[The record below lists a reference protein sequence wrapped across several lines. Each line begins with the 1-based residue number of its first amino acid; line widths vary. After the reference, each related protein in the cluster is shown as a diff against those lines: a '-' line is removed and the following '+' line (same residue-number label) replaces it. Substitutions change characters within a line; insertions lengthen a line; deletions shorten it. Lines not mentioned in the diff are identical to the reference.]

1 MDTITEQR
9 GSKMSNVSMI
19 IRDIIARDLSR
30 KIEPAV
36 KVYDQTNL
44 LEDLK
49 QFVIT
54 DALAREFRKFLD
66 NFTYSLDQRIKTGDG
81 GDGMAVWIAGFFGS
95 GKSHLAKVLGNLL
108 ANDVVDKAHHK
119 TAIDIFNL
127 HLDDPTLYLT
137 CDLRAALSEIKNKT
151 WCQTLAFEIK
161 SRLDQANPESV
172 TESCL
177 RTFYESQGLASTIWL
192 ARLERKL
199 QSEDIYNA
207 FLDAY
212 QDQTGR
218 AWQKDRP
225 EHGFYGDEIAEA
237 LAKALHKPIAS
248 ARETITT
255 YQRDHNR
262 VTPELLAKEI
272 TAHLESNAPKV
283 KSREPH
289 LIFVIDEMGQF
300 IGDSNDRIEELRA
313 IIEQCGVQGRGRI
326 WFICT
331 SQEALDQVVER
342 TGLKLSSLG
351 KLDARFST
359 KITLTGEDV
368 RRVVQERLLRKR
380 EANLGAVDEL
390 YKEGQLAD
398 LSRLHIE
405 RELSVLSKGSFRSS
419 YPFLPYMVPL
429 VQELF
434 NAMRGFKLSGTERS
448 MIGVVQ
454 GALIRLAED
463 QLGVLAPLDLI
474 FDQVIDELSSSDYL
488 GTTGIKQ
495 IRETDQQI
503 LGTSIPPSRVLKV
516 LWLISR
522 VEWVPRTPET
532 IARLM
537 VSEIDVDL
545 AKLRDDVRTTLDRLQ
560 KAGLV
565 ARDEA
570 TEQYRYLSEKERG
583 VEEDIIDKIRDYG
596 IGAAKRKA
604 SELLKERVFTRSKLG
619 DFKIQLG
626 STGIIPL
633 SLSLDGEP
641 INTGGEILVEL
652 SSPLSAPKVEE
663 IELENLGKGVRGKV
677 IWWVAAGESSL
688 VEKLKRLEALEKV
701 PQLPKWRNDRSD
713 ETVRVL
719 KEKEKERATLE
730 SHNIGLLESCLRKGV
745 VYYSGDQAELDG
757 SKELKAI
764 TQEFVGVAAGN
775 LYERFKDADKLFDE
789 KNIPRYLDAKVK
801 NLGRL
806 DPALGLFDAQDH
818 LMRSAPLVEA
828 IFDELTRREDEG
840 LDLEGKA
847 ILESF
852 EEIPFGWPEA
862 LVRLTLAAM
871 LRGGAVHLQPADS
884 DQPIYDV
891 SDPRAEEAF
900 TKPTKFK
907 KTRFY
912 PTVGGLKP
920 DEVKQAKDG
929 LIALGEVGL
938 PDTAHGLAERIRNL
952 GEKMTT
958 QANAIRVRVRDVKL
972 PLPETYQRVDP
983 VTGPTLTQRDPVA
996 CVRCFIEDQEG
1007 WKEVAAF
1014 LKAYETFVE
1023 QQRDR
1028 TYLTYLALL
1037 DYARSTPAV
1046 FEGEEGKMTRE
1057 NLEDFD
1063 AIVGVKEIMTKWKP
1077 LQEAALAVLDRYH
1090 QVFQAAYA
1098 NCDQSIAALKSEIEA
1113 AEAFIRLG
1121 LSRQRG
1127 ILDEYFGANAL
1138 LALPSI
1144 DDLKTTNKLLAAS
1157 EKRKVSELEALRMAI
1172 PGYRKAIFERCE
1184 REWQAQLEA
1193 QNKVGDGD
1201 EKPEKKVHRLSLREK
1216 LAGRR
1221 FVKRDEFD
1229 IFWQNIG
1236 AEIQA
1241 KLDEGYEVVVEA

>member
-1 MDTITEQR
+1 MNNER
-9 GSKMSNVSMI
+9 MK
-19 IRDIIARDLSR
+19 IRDVIARDLSR

-36 KVYDQTNL
+36 KVYDRANL

-54 DALAREFRKFLD
+54 DALARELRKFLD
-66 NFTYSLDQRIKTGDG
+66 NFTYSLEQRIKTGDG

-108 ANDVVDKAHHK
+108 ANEVVDPQNQK
-119 TAIDIFNL
+119 TAIDIFQV
-127 HLDDPTLYLT
+127 HLDDPTLYLNSE
-137 CDLRAALSEIKNKT
+137 LRAALSEVKNKT

-177 RTFYESQGLASTIWL
+177 RAFYESQDLASTIWL

-199 QSEDIYNA
+199 QSEGLYNA
-207 FLDAY
+207 FLEAY
-212 QDQTGR
+212 REQTGR
-218 AWQKDRP
+218 PWQTDRP
-225 EHGFYGDEIAEA
+225 EHGFYGDEIAAA
-237 LAKALHKPIAS
+237 LAKALNKPVAS
-248 ARETITT
+248 AREMIAT

-272 TAHLESNAPKV
+272 AAYLESYAPKV
-283 KSREPH
+283 KPREPH

-313 IIEQCGVQGRGRI
+313 IVEQCGVQGRGRI

-380 EANLGAVDEL
+380 QANLGAVDEL
-390 YKEGQLAD
+390 YQEGQLAD
-398 LSRLHIE
+398 LSRLQIE
-405 RELSVLSKGSFRSS
+405 RELAVLNRESFRDS

-454 GALIRLAED
+454 GVLIRLAED
-463 QLGVLAPLDLI
+463 PLGVLAPLDMI
-474 FDQVIDELSSSDYL
+474 FDQVTDELSSSDYL
-488 GTTGIKQ
+488 GTTGIKL

-503 LGTSIPPSRVLKV
+503 PGTPILPSRVLKA

-532 IARLM
+532 IARLLA
-537 VSEIDVDL
+537 SEIGVDL

-570 TEQYRYLSEKERG
+570 TGQYRYLSEKERG

-596 IGAAKRKA
+596 VGVAKRKA
-604 SELLKERVFTRSKLG
+604 TELLKERVLTRSKFG

-626 STGIIPL
+626 STGIIPF

-652 SSPLSAPKVEE
+652 SSPLSAPKIEE
-663 IELENLGKGVRGKV
+663 IELENLSKGVRGKV

-719 KEKEKERATLE
+719 KEKEKERAALE
-730 SHNIGLLESCLRKGV
+730 SHIVGLLENCLRKGV
-745 VYYSGDQAELDG
+745 VYYSGDRAELDG

-775 LYERFKDADKLFDE
+775 LYDRFKDADKAFDE
-789 KNIPRYLDAKVK
+789 KNIARYLDAKAK
-801 NLGRL
+801 NLARL

-828 IFDELTRREDEG
+828 IFDELKRREDEG
-840 LDLEGKA
+840 LDLDGKA
-847 ILESF
+847 ILDSF
-852 EEIPFGWPEA
+852 GQIPFGWSEA

-884 DQPIYDV
+884 DQPIYDI

-912 PTVGGLKP
+912 PTLGGLKP

-938 PDTAHGLAERIRNL
+938 PDTAHGLAERIREL
-952 GEKMTT
+952 GQKMTS
-958 QANAIRVRVRDVKL
+958 QANAIRARVRDLKL
-972 PLPETYQRVDP
+972 PLPETYQRVEP
-983 VTGPTLTQRDPVA
+983 VTAPTLAQRDPVA
-996 CVRCFIEDQEG
+996 CVRRFIEDQKG

-1014 LKAYETFVE
+1014 LKDYDAFVE
-1023 QQRDR
+1023 HQRDR
-1028 TYLTYLALL
+1028 AFLTYVAAL

-1046 FEGEEGKMTRE
+1046 FEGEAGKKARE

-1063 AIVGVKEIMTKWKP
+1063 AILGVKEIMTRWKP
-1077 LQEAALAVLDRYH
+1077 LQEAALAVLDRYR
-1090 QVFQAAYA
+1090 QIYQAAYTG
-1098 NCDQSIAALKSEIEA
+1098 CDQAIAALKSEIEA
-1113 AEAFIRLG
+1113 AEAFTRLG
-1121 LSRQRG
+1121 LSRQRA
-1127 ILDEYFGANAL
+1127 ILDEFFGVNAVL
-1138 LALPSI
+1138 SLPTI
-1144 DDLKTTNKLLAAS
+1144 DELKTAEQLLAAS
-1157 EKRKVSELEALRMAI
+1157 EKRKVSELEALRLAI
-1172 PGYRKAIFERCE
+1172 PGYRKAIFDRCE
-1184 REWQAQLEA
+1184 REWQAQQEA
-1193 QNKVGDGD
+1193 QKKVGDGG

-1221 FVKRDEFD
+1221 FVRRDEFD
-1229 IFWQNIG
+1229 AFWQSIG

>member
-1 MDTITEQR
+1 
-9 GSKMSNVSMI
+9 MSNERMK
-19 IRDIIARDLSR
+19 IRDVIARDLSR
-30 KIEPAV
+30 RIEPAV
-36 KVYDQTNL
+36 KVYDRENL

-54 DALAREFRKFLD
+54 DALARELRKFLD
-66 NFTYSLDQRIKTGDG
+66 NFTYSLEQRIKTGDG

-108 ANDVVDKAHHK
+108 ANEVVDPQNQK
-119 TAIDIFNL
+119 TAIDIFQV
-127 HLDDPTLYLT
+127 HLDDPTLYLSS
-137 CDLRAALSEIKNKT
+137 DLRAALSEVRNKT

-177 RTFYESQGLASTIWL
+177 RTFYESQDLASTIWL

-199 QSEDIYNA
+199 QSEGLYDA
-207 FLDAY
+207 FLEAY
-212 QDQTGR
+212 RNLTGR
-218 AWQKDRP
+218 PWQIDRS

-237 LAKALHKPIAS
+237 LAKALGKPVGSAKEMIA
-248 ARETITT
+248 T

-272 TAHLESNAPKV
+272 TAYLENKASEV
-283 KSREPH
+283 KPREPH

-313 IIEQCGVQGRGRI
+313 IVEQCGVQGRGRI

-368 RRVVQERLLRKR
+368 LRVVQERLLRKR

-398 LSRLHIE
+398 LSRLQIE
-405 RELSVLSKGSFRSS
+405 RELAILNRESFCGS

-454 GALIRLAED
+454 GALIRLAEEH
-463 QLGVLAPLDLI
+463 LGVLAPLDMI
-474 FDQVIDELSSSDYL
+474 FDQVTDELSASDYL
-488 GTTGIKQ
+488 GTTGIKL
-495 IRETDQQI
+495 IRDTDQQI
-503 LGTSIPPSRVLKV
+503 PGTPISPSRVLKV

-532 IARLM
+532 IARLLA
-537 VSEIDVDL
+537 SDLDVDL
-545 AKLRDDVRTTLDRLQ
+545 AKLRDDVRNTLDRLQ

-596 IGAAKRKA
+596 VGVAKRKA
-604 SELLKERVFTRSKLG
+604 TELLKERVLTRSKLG

-626 STGIIPL
+626 SNGIIPF

-730 SHNIGLLESCLRKGV
+730 SHIVGLLESCLRRGV

-764 TQEFVGVAAGN
+764 AQEFVGVAAGN
-775 LYERFKDADKLFDE
+775 LYDRFKDADKAFDE
-789 KNIPRYLDAKVK
+789 KNITRYLDARAK
-801 NLGRL
+801 NLARL

-818 LMRSAPLVEA
+818 LMRNAPLVEA
-828 IFDELTRREDEG
+828 IFDELKRREDEG
-840 LDLEGKA
+840 LPLDGKA

-852 EEIPFGWPEA
+852 EQIPFGWSEA

-920 DEVKQAKDG
+920 DEVKKAKDG

-938 PDTAHGLAERIRNL
+938 PDTAHGLAERIREL
-952 GEKMTT
+952 GQKMTN
-958 QANAIRVRVRDVKL
+958 QANAIRARVRDLKL
-972 PLPETYQRVDP
+972 PLPETYQRVEP
-983 VTGPTLTQRDPVA
+983 VTAQALAQRDPVA
-996 CVRCFIEDQEG
+996 CVRRFIEDQEG
-1007 WKEVAAF
+1007 WKEVATF

-1028 TYLTYLALL
+1028 AYLTYVAAL
-1037 DYARSTPAV
+1037 DYVRSTPAV
-1046 FEGEEGKMTRE
+1046 FEGEAGKKARE
-1057 NLEDFD
+1057 HLEDFD
-1063 AIVGVKEIMTKWKP
+1063 AIVEVKEIMTKWKL
-1077 LQEAALAVLDRYH
+1077 LQEAALAVLDRYR
-1090 QVFQAAYA
+1090 QVYQAAYA
-1098 NCDQSIAALKSEIEA
+1098 SCDQAIAALKSEIEA
-1113 AEAFIRLG
+1113 AEAFTRLG
-1121 LSRQRG
+1121 LSRQQA
-1127 ILDEYFGANAL
+1127 ILDEYFGVNAL
-1138 LALPSI
+1138 LALPAI
-1144 DDLKTTNKLLAAS
+1144 DDLKTAEKLLAAS

-1172 PGYRKAIFERCE
+1172 PGYRKAIFDRCE
-1184 REWQAQLEA
+1184 REWLAQQEA
-1193 QNKVGDGD
+1193 QKKVGDGG

-1221 FVKRDEFD
+1221 FVRRDEFD
-1229 IFWQNIG
+1229 AFWQSIG

>member
-1 MDTITEQR
+1 MNNER
-9 GSKMSNVSMI
+9 MK
-19 IRDIIARDLSR
+19 IRDVIARDLSR

-36 KVYDQTNL
+36 KVYDRANL

-54 DALAREFRKFLD
+54 DALARELRKFLD
-66 NFTYSLDQRIKTGDG
+66 NFTYTLEQRIKTGDG

-108 ANDVVDKAHHK
+108 ANEVVDPQNQK
-119 TAIDIFNL
+119 TAIDIFQV
-127 HLDDPTLYLT
+127 HLDDPTLYLNSE
-137 CDLRAALSEIKNKT
+137 LRAALSEVKNKT

-177 RTFYESQGLASTIWL
+177 RVFYESQDLASTIWL

-199 QSEDIYNA
+199 QSEGLYNA
-207 FLDAY
+207 FLEAY
-212 QDQTGR
+212 REQTGR
-218 AWQKDRP
+218 PWQTDRP
-225 EHGFYGDEIAEA
+225 EHGFYGDEIAAA
-237 LAKALHKPIAS
+237 LAKALNKPVAS
-248 ARETITT
+248 AREMIAT

-272 TAHLESNAPKV
+272 AAYLESYAPKV
-283 KSREPH
+283 KPREPH

-313 IIEQCGVQGRGRI
+313 IVEQCGVQGRGRI

-380 EANLGAVDEL
+380 QANLGAVDEL

-398 LSRLHIE
+398 LSRLQFE
-405 RELSVLSKGSFRSS
+405 RELAVLNRESFRDS
-419 YPFLPYMVPL
+419 YPFLPYIVPL

-454 GALIRLAED
+454 GVLIRLAED
-463 QLGVLAPLDLI
+463 PLEVLAPLDMI
-474 FDQVIDELSSSDYL
+474 FDQVTDELSSADYL
-488 GTTGIKQ
+488 GTTGIKL

-503 LGTSIPPSRVLKV
+503 PGTPILPSRVLKT

-532 IARLM
+532 IARLLA
-537 VSEIDVDL
+537 SEIGVDL

-596 IGAAKRKA
+596 VGVAKRKA
-604 SELLKERVFTRSKLG
+604 TELLKERVLTRSKFG

-626 STGIIPL
+626 STGIIPF

-652 SSPLSAPKVEE
+652 SSPLSAPKIEE
-663 IELENLGKGVRGKV
+663 IELENLSKGVRGKV

-719 KEKEKERATLE
+719 KEKEKERAALE
-730 SHNIGLLESCLRKGV
+730 SHIVGLLENCLRKGV
-745 VYYSGDQAELDG
+745 VYYSGDRAELDG

-775 LYERFKDADKLFDE
+775 LYDRFKDADKAFDE
-789 KNIPRYLDAKVK
+789 KNIARYLDAKAK
-801 NLGRL
+801 NLARL

-828 IFDELTRREDEG
+828 IFDELKRREDEG
-840 LDLEGKA
+840 LDLDGKA
-847 ILESF
+847 ILDSF
-852 EEIPFGWPEA
+852 GQIPFGWSEA

-884 DQPIYDV
+884 DQPIYDI

-912 PTVGGLKP
+912 PTLGGLKP

-938 PDTAHGLAERIRNL
+938 PDTAHGLAERIREL
-952 GEKMTT
+952 GQKMTS
-958 QANAIRVRVRDVKL
+958 QANAIRARVRDLKL
-972 PLPETYQRVDP
+972 PLPETYQRVEP
-983 VTGPTLTQRDPVA
+983 VTAPTLAQRDPVA
-996 CVRCFIEDQEG
+996 CVRRFIEDQKG

-1014 LKAYETFVE
+1014 LKDYDAFVE
-1023 QQRDR
+1023 HQRDR
-1028 TYLTYLALL
+1028 AFLTYVAAL

-1046 FEGEEGKMTRE
+1046 FEGEAGKKARE

-1063 AIVGVKEIMTKWKP
+1063 AILGVKEIMTRWKP
-1077 LQEAALAVLDRYH
+1077 LQEAALAVLDRYR
-1090 QVFQAAYA
+1090 QIYQAAYTG
-1098 NCDQSIAALKSEIEA
+1098 CDQAIAALKSEIEA
-1113 AEAFIRLG
+1113 AEAFTRLG
-1121 LSRQRG
+1121 LSRQRA
-1127 ILDEYFGANAL
+1127 ILDEFFGVNAV
-1138 LALPSI
+1138 LALPTI
-1144 DDLKTTNKLLAAS
+1144 DELKTAEQLLAAS
-1157 EKRKVSELEALRMAI
+1157 EKRKVSELEALRLAI
-1172 PGYRKAIFERCE
+1172 PGYRKAIFDRCE
-1184 REWQAQLEA
+1184 REWQAQQEA
-1193 QNKVGDGD
+1193 QKKVGDGG

-1221 FVKRDEFD
+1221 FVRRDEFD
-1229 IFWQNIG
+1229 AFWQSIG